1 MTRFSFQRRVRTF
14 SSEQYAIFDNEADLP
29 TEAVGQADIHYSM
42 DAFRFS
48 ASIVLMQDALD
59 EASVE
64 QLIAAL
70 DDAALAASSG
80 SADRHVVVF
89 FASDS
94 AVYDFGDEDG
104 GEESIGEIHVV

>member
-1 MTRFSFQRRVRTF
+1 MTRFSFQRRVRTL

-29 TEAVGQADIHYSM
+29 TQAVGQADIHYSM

-59 EASVE
+59 EESVE
-64 QLIAAL
+64 ELIAAL
-70 DDAALAASSG
+70 DAAALAASNG
-80 SADRHVVVF
+80 GADRHVVVF

-94 AVYDFGDEDG
+94 AVYDFGDEDS
-104 GEESIGEIHVV
+104 EEEFTGEIQVV